1 MNNKKILN
9 LFITYRN
16 YLFAIQER
24 NEFGDIY
31 GDTEE
36 IVQIYE
42 NELQKHGIKILKKN
56 KKLLPK

>member
-42 NELQKHGIKILKKN
+42 NELQKHGIKIFTKN
-56 KKLLPK
+56 KKLLP

>member
-1 MNNKKILN
+1 MNNKKLLN

-36 IVQIYE
+36 IIQIYE
-42 NELQKHGIKILKKN
+42 NELQEHGIKILTKN
-56 KKLLPK
+56 KKLLHK

>member
-1 MNNKKILN
+1 MKNKKLLN

-36 IVQIYE
+36 IIQIYE
-42 NELQKHGIKILKKN
+42 NELQEHGIKILTKN
-56 KKLLPK
+56 KKLLHK

>member
-1 MNNKKILN
+1 MNKKILLN
-9 LFITYRN
+9 IFIIYRN

-56 KKLLPK
+56 KKLLHK

>member
-9 LFITYRN
+9 LFTTYRN

-56 KKLLPK
+56 KKLLHK